1 MAIELP
7 FPRGAQTN
15 RNSVSQNCPTISF
28 FFKLCVSSCET
39 PYYCR
44 STRTVLLSWLCSVL
58 EYSFLCRHFMGE
70 EIQIALSWETP
81 KRSTST
87 VDGLIKTIP
96 NPRTRHFTCKKWN
109 TPVYNRNY
117 GIMSSS
123 TSPRN
128 DNFVIYA
135 LWSHSLLN
143 ISQPSES
150 KCAKLVRSS
159 GTKHLSPCLV
169 CRISFLI
176 FLLYLKS
183 PVLNSLFEVLREWT
197 NS

>member
-7 FPRGAQTN
+7 FPRWAQTN

-39 PYYCR
+39 PY
-44 STRTVLLSWLCSVL
+44 TAEAL
-58 EYSFLCRHFMGE
+58 YSFLCRHFMGE
-70 EIQIALSWETP
+70 EIQIALSSETP
-81 KRSTST
+81 NRSTST
-87 VDGLIKTIP
+87 VDGLIKLFRIP
-96 NPRTRHFTCKKWN
+96 ERVIFTCKKCN

-135 LWSHSLLN
+135 LWSHPLLN

-159 GTKHLSPCLV
+159 GNKT
-169 CRISFLI
+169 SF
-176 FLLYLKS
+176 
-183 PVLNSLFEVLREWT
+183 SLFSMPSKFSLLSSLLKISR
-197 NS
+197 